1 MAPSQSHSTHHR
13 RPPSR
18 HPDLGVP
25 LFSLAP
31 SPSASSRTARPHG
44 DTDSDSVDDIAE
56 MSLERLALS
65 PPATATTIS
74 TTLAPPTPTT
84 PTSSSTATTTHPV
97 VTTDIETA
105 AGVATGAVF
114 TGVGIN
120 PPTPAPSPGPHIR
133 GFDDSDTH
141 IREHLEQLIYHGNA
155 NTSTDTESQ
164 DEEAK
169 AKAHLPDPS
178 PSPST
183 PTPQTILSQYTSL
196 PPLLRSKFLNLLIP
210 HLALHEALSLSRKI
224 EPLLR
229 RDFLRELPWEVALHV
244 LSFVD
249 DPQTLARAA
258 QVSRYWNTL
267 LQDETTWRDLLA
279 RHHHHHHHRYANG
292 SGAGIS
298 GRDLPQHARAISRE
312 GMERMAGK
320 EEEEKAWDLG
330 SGLGP
335 PAEPIPATNN
345 PHPNTSTNTNTST
358 RRGTSTSSSLAG
370 TSKQSKAREN
380 ALGIGSG
387 TNQASC
393 IKRVTPFGLE
403 KRVLNLSSGL
413 TGLPPALPPPIS
425 PISPI
430 SPSPS
435 ASPQYSYKTRVKLAY
450 LTETNWLTAGV
461 LLAKHLSA
469 DDSVVTTLS
478 FDETWIVVGMAN
490 SKIHVFSA
498 FNGGWKRSLE
508 GRGAHTQGVW
518 AMVLVS
524 PPHQAQTANQ
534 MQGQGQDMKRM
545 RGTRGV
551 MGWYG
556 AQASTSTL
564 TPAPASASTS
574 TSPSAS
580 PNAWSGLDSPFSH
593 PHPQTQTQT
602 QTHTHTHGRENQ
614 DKGQGQSQDESEDEN
629 EGGNLCGS
637 VRGWQGLKTSLVVSG
652 GCDKQVKV
660 WDVETGQC
668 IHSLPGHTSTIRC
681 IKVLPHRPIAVSG
694 SRDYTLRVWDIQRG
708 RCLHTLRGHTK
719 SVRCVEVWGNMAVS
733 GSYDNT
739 AKLWNL
745 DTGECLQTFTGHYS
759 QIYSIA
765 FNGSLVITGSLDSTV
780 RVWSPTTGECL
791 ALLQGH
797 TALVGQLQLSGS
809 KLVTGG
815 SDGRVII
822 FDLSSMSC
830 IHRLCA
836 HDNSVTCLQF
846 DKRFIVSGGNDG
858 RVKLWDVKT
867 GGFVRELTKPCDAVW
882 RTSFRGERIVVLCQ
896 REGRTCLEVVS
907 FRPGEGE
914 KRDKGR

>member
-1 MAPSQSHSTHHR
+1 MAPSQSHPTHHR

-31 SPSASSRTARPHG
+31 SPSASSHTARPHG

-56 MSLERLALS
+56 MSLERLTLS

-74 TTLAPPTPTT
+74 TTLAPPTPST

-105 AGVATGAVF
+105 AGVTTGAVF

-133 GFDDSDTH
+133 GFEDSDTH

-169 AKAHLPDPS
+169 AKAYLPDPS

-279 RHHHHHHHRYANG
+279 RHHHHHRYANG

-298 GRDLPQHARAISRE
+298 GRDPPQHARAISRE

-320 EEEEKAWDLG
+320 EEEEKAWDVG

-335 PAEPIPATNN
+335 PAEPVPATNN
-345 PHPNTSTNTNTST
+345 PHPSTNTST

-387 TNQASC
+387 TNQTSC

-534 MQGQGQDMKRM
+534 MQGQGQGQDMKRM

-564 TPAPASASTS
+564 TPAPASASAS

-602 QTHTHTHGRENQ
+602 HTRTHGRENQ
-614 DKGQGQSQDESEDEN
+614 DKGQGQSRDESEDEN

>member
-1 MAPSQSHSTHHR
+1 MGS
-13 RPPSR
+13 
-18 HPDLGVP
+18 
-25 LFSLAP
+25 
-31 SPSASSRTARPHG
+31 
-44 DTDSDSVDDIAE
+44 
-56 MSLERLALS
+56 
-65 PPATATTIS
+65 
-74 TTLAPPTPTT
+74 
-84 PTSSSTATTTHPV
+84 
-97 VTTDIETA
+97 
-105 AGVATGAVF
+105 GVACLELCKSGRLFFVLLF
-114 TGVGIN
+114 PQLDGVGC
-120 PPTPAPSPGPHIR
+120 AEWLYGK
-133 GFDDSDTH
+133 
-141 IREHLEQLIYHGNA
+141 Q
-155 NTSTDTESQ
+155 
-164 DEEAK
+164 
-169 AKAHLPDPS
+169 
-178 PSPST
+178 
-183 PTPQTILSQYTSL
+183 
-196 PPLLRSKFLNLLIP
+196 
-210 HLALHEALSLSRKI
+210 
-224 EPLLR
+224 
-229 RDFLRELPWEVALHV
+229 
-244 LSFVD
+244 VD

-279 RHHHHHHHRYANG
+279 RHHHHHHHHHRYANG

-413 TGLPPALPPPIS
+413 TGLPPALPP

-580 PNAWSGLDSPFSH
+580 PNAWSGLDSPFNH
-593 PHPQTQTQT
+593 PHPQTQTQ
-602 QTHTHTHGRENQ
+602 THTHGRENQ

-660 WDVETGQC
+660 WDVETGYV
-668 IHSLPGHTSTIRC
+668 SPPPPLPALLLPPESSHMLIETNPNTLFLDNASTPSPAI
-681 IKVLPHRPIAVSG
+681 PPPSAVS
-694 SRDYTLRVWDIQRG
+694 
-708 RCLHTLRGHTK
+708 K
-719 SVRCVEVWGNMAVS
+719 S
-733 GSYDNT
+733 
-739 AKLWNL
+739 
-745 DTGECLQTFTGHYS
+745 F
-759 QIYSIA
+759 
-765 FNGSLVITGSLDSTV
+765 
-780 RVWSPTTGECL
+780 PT
-791 ALLQGH
+791 
-797 TALVGQLQLSGS
+797 
-809 KLVTGG
+809 
-815 SDGRVII
+815 
-822 FDLSSMSC
+822 DLSPSPALATTLSAYG
-830 IHRLCA
+830 I
-836 HDNSVTCLQF
+836 S
-846 DKRFIVSGGNDG
+846 SGG
-858 RVKLWDVKT
+858 DVCI
-867 GGFVRELTKPCDAVW
+867 P
-882 RTSFRGERIVVLCQ
+882 
-896 REGRTCLEVVS
+896 
-907 FRPGEGE
+907 
-914 KRDKGR
+914 

>member
-1 MAPSQSHSTHHR
+1 M
-13 RPPSR
+13 
-18 HPDLGVP
+18 
-25 LFSLAP
+25 
-31 SPSASSRTARPHG
+31 
-44 DTDSDSVDDIAE
+44 
-56 MSLERLALS
+56 
-65 PPATATTIS
+65 
-74 TTLAPPTPTT
+74 
-84 PTSSSTATTTHPV
+84 
-97 VTTDIETA
+97 
-105 AGVATGAVF
+105 
-114 TGVGIN
+114 
-120 PPTPAPSPGPHIR
+120 
-133 GFDDSDTH
+133 
-141 IREHLEQLIYHGNA
+141 
-155 NTSTDTESQ
+155 
-164 DEEAK
+164 
-169 AKAHLPDPS
+169 
-178 PSPST
+178 
-183 PTPQTILSQYTSL
+183 
-196 PPLLRSKFLNLLIP
+196 
-210 HLALHEALSLSRKI
+210 
-224 EPLLR
+224 
-229 RDFLRELPWEVALHV
+229 
-244 LSFVD
+244 
-249 DPQTLARAA
+249 
-258 QVSRYWNTL
+258 
-267 LQDETTWRDLLA
+267 
-279 RHHHHHHHRYANG
+279 
-292 SGAGIS
+292 
-298 GRDLPQHARAISRE
+298 E
-312 GMERMAGK
+312 GMTGK
-320 EEEEKAWDLG
+320 EEEEKGWDVG

-335 PAEPIPATNN
+335 PAD
-345 PHPNTSTNTNTST
+345 PNAATSTNTNTNTNTSS
-358 RRGTSTSSSLAG
+358 RRGGSTSSSQAG
-370 TSKQSKAREN
+370 TSKQRSKTRDN
-380 ALGIGSG
+380 ALGTGSG
-387 TNQASC
+387 TKQACC

-413 TGLPPALPPPIS
+413 TGLPPPIS
-425 PISPI
+425 PF

-435 ASPQYSYKTRVKLAY
+435 PFPSPSPSSQHSYKTRVKLAY

-508 GRGAHTQGVW
+508 GRAAHTQGVW

-524 PPHQAQTANQ
+524 PPPRTATATQTATANQ
-534 MQGQGQDMKRM
+534 MQMQEQDMKRM
-545 RGTRGV
+545 RGTRG

-556 AQASTSTL
+556 AQAS
-564 TPAPASASTS
+564 ASTS
-574 TSPSAS
+574 TSTS
-580 PNAWSGLDSPFSH
+580 PNGWFGINPPSSY

-602 QTHTHTHGRENQ
+602 QTQSETQENETPYQHGRENQ
-614 DKGQGQSQDESEDEN
+614 SRGQDQGGNENEDEDEN
-629 EGGNLCGS
+629 EGSNLCGS

-660 WDVETGQC
+660 WDVETGYVSPTSPHPPPPPQPHADRRNFFSQC

-719 SVRCVEVWGNMAVS
+719 SVRCVEIWGNMAVS

-739 AKLWNL
+739 AKVSPKLHSLSLSYLVHTLTWNTQLWNL

-914 KRDKGR
+914 RRGKGI

>member
-1 MAPSQSHSTHHR
+1 MAPPATRYTPSS
-13 RPPSR
+13 PP
-18 HPDLGVP
+18 PDLPPELGVP
-25 LFSLAP
+25 
-31 SPSASSRTARPHG
+31 
-44 DTDSDSVDDIAE
+44 
-56 MSLERLALS
+56 LS
-65 PPATATTIS
+65 PPATS
-74 TTLAPPTPTT
+74 PPP
-84 PTSSSTATTTHPV
+84 PLPPGEMLSPPARMG
-97 VTTDIETA
+97 I
-105 AGVATGAVF
+105 GVH
-114 TGVGIN
+114 
-120 PPTPAPSPGPHIR
+120 PPTPAPSPDPHR
-133 GFDDSDTH
+133 NACRSDQA
-141 IREHLEQLIYHGNA
+141 HLEQPIY
-155 NTSTDTESQ
+155 T
-164 DEEAK
+164 
-169 AKAHLPDPS
+169 L
-178 PSPST
+178 
-183 PTPQTILSQYTSL
+183 PTPQSILAHYTAL
-196 PPLLRSKFLNLLIP
+196 PPLLRSKFLSLLIP
-210 HLALHEALSLSRKI
+210 HLTLHEALSLSRKI

-244 LSFVD
+244 LSF
-249 DPQTLARAA
+249 AI
-258 QVSRYWNTL
+258 SRYWNTL
-267 LQDETTWRDLLA
+267 LQDETTWRDFLLA
-279 RHHHHHHHRYANG
+279 RHRI
-292 SGAGIS
+292 GIS
-298 GRDLPQHARAISRE
+298 LSHRNDQPQSRITFRD
-312 GMERMAGK
+312 AGGITG
-320 EEEEKAWDLG
+320 EEEAKGWDVG
-330 SGLGP
+330 SSGLGP
-335 PAEPIPATNN
+335 PADPNATNN
-345 PHPNTSTNTNTST
+345 TNTKWGTL
-358 RRGTSTSSSLAG
+358 RR
-370 TSKQSKAREN
+370 REN
-380 ALGIGSG
+380 TLGIGTG
-387 TNQASC
+387 NQACC

-413 TGLPPALPPPIS
+413 TGLPPQSHPYPSTPSTPSAPSAAAADAPPPR
-425 PISPI
+425 PP
-430 SPSPS
+430 PL
-435 ASPQYSYKTRVKLAY
+435 YSYKTRVKLAY

-478 FDETWIVVGMAN
+478 FDESWIVVGMAN

-498 FNGGWKRSLE
+498 VNGAWKRSLE
-508 GRGAHTQGVW
+508 GRAGHTQGVW

-524 PPHQAQTANQ
+524 PMVNSMQT
-534 MQGQGQDMKRM
+534 QGKGRER
-545 RGTRGV
+545 RGPG
-551 MGWYG
+551 YG
-556 AQASTSTL
+556 AQASASASPNGWFGFNLPFTHPHHETPSP
-564 TPAPASASTS
+564 TPAPAQAYT
-574 TSPSAS
+574 
-580 PNAWSGLDSPFSH
+580 
-593 PHPQTQTQT
+593 
-602 QTHTHTHGRENQ
+602 
-614 DKGQGQSQDESEDEN
+614 QDEHEQSGKPAEEDETET

-660 WDVETGQC
+660 WDLETGQC

-708 RCLHTLRGHTK
+708 KCLHTLRGHTK

-797 TALVGQLQLSGS
+797 TALVGQLQLSGTT
-809 KLVTGG
+809 LVTGG
-815 SDGRVII
+815 SDGRVIL

-867 GGFVRELTKPCDAVW
+867 GEFVRELTKPCDAVW

-896 REGRTCLEVVS
+896 REGRTCLEIVS

-914 KRDKGR
+914 RRATGR